1 MKLPVFYLQQL
12 LIILRQEPVVDQ
24 MASLILKTVI
34 IPIRDAIRKVKRPVE
49 IAVLNFFKHGMFR
62 PFEEKLPDLI
72 KAASMSPDKFYKVL
86 DKLPSLQRC
95 TKGT

>member
-34 IPIRDAIRKVKRPVE
+34 IPVRNPIRKVEDPVE
-49 IAVLNFFKHGMFR
+49 ISIFDLLKHR
-62 PFEEKLPDLI
+62 
-72 KAASMSPDKFYKVL
+72 L
-86 DKLPSLQRC
+86 DH
-95 TKGT
+95 